1 MYKEPK
7 VYSSYRENNIGQ
19 SLYDIVIKL
28 KPEKVIDFGILNV
41 YSTICLAQA
50 MRDNGFGKIIAY
62 DLFDSYEYKH
72 SDKEMVENNLKHHD
86 LEKYVT
92 LKKMDFYYWLDNYTI
107 EFDLLHLDISNDGDI
122 ISKMYDKYPNSKVI
136 FEGGSIERDNI
147 DWMVRYKKTKIT
159 LIQTSCKYKI
169 INDAFPSLSGYN
181 V

>member
-1 MYKEPK
+1 
-7 VYSSYRENNIGQ
+7 
-19 SLYDIVIKL
+19 
-28 KPEKVIDFGILNV
+28 
-41 YSTICLAQA
+41 
-50 MRDNGFGKIIAY
+50 
-62 DLFDSYEYKH
+62 
-72 SDKEMVENNLKHHD
+72 
-86 LEKYVT
+86 
-92 LKKMDFYYWLDNYTI
+92 MDFYYWLDNYTI